1 MNKSESKYFNTA
13 VKMDKAFL
21 ELLEKKDFEF
31 ITVKEICEKA
41 VVNRSTFYLHYETIG
56 DLLDES
62 IQYIFDKFLSV
73 YPYVSARFIHS
84 IKNADLK
91 ELYLITPKYFKP
103 YLLFISDNKSL
114 FTTALLNAN
123 SLGLEQHYNKMF
135 THVLSPILDRF
146 NVPENRRKYM
156 LAFYVRGIIAIIDEW
171 LKGECFESIDFIID
185 IIASQIPKMK
195 EDI

>member
-13 VKMDKAFL
+13 MKMDKAFL

-31 ITVKEICEKA
+31 ITVKEICAKA
-41 VVNRSTFYLHYETIG
+41 EVNRSTFYLHYETIS
-56 DLLDES
+56 DLLNES

-73 YPYVSARFIHS
+73 YPYDSARFIHS

-91 ELYLITPKYFKP
+91 ELYLIAPKYLKP
-103 YLLFISDNKSL
+103 YLLFISDNKRL

-146 NVPENRRKYM
+146 NVPENRQKYM

>member
-13 VKMDKAFL
+13 MKMDKAFL

-31 ITVKEICEKA
+31 ITVKEICAKA
-41 VVNRSTFYLHYETIG
+41 EVNRSTFYLHYETIS

-73 YPYVSARFIHS
+73 YPYDSARFIHS

-91 ELYLITPKYFKP
+91 ELYLITPKYLKP
-103 YLLFISDNKSL
+103 YLSFISDNKRL

-146 NVPENRRKYM
+146 NVPENRQKYM